1 MCFSPN
7 SPFRVSSIHIPL
19 HHPHMPLQNK
29 HTDDNDNDYTLLL
42 LATSPKAL
50 PFEKMW
56 VLPRR
61 RRSTSVWHRVTHH
74 PQLPDQPEKR
84 ESAQEWASN
93 INLCDVLAGKSN
105 TTTTTTTHDQQQNFP
120 IASIYVN
127 VNEPIL
133 VHKSTTPTIHRHADS
148 IVDVVVPTH
157 ENNNNQH

>member
-29 HTDDNDNDYTLLL
+29 HTDDNGYTLLL
-42 LATSPKAL
+42 WATSPKAL

-120 IASIYVN
+120 IALICECKRTYTSAQ
-127 VNEPIL
+127 P
-133 VHKSTTPTIHRHADS
+133 TTPTIHRHADS
-148 IVDVVVPTH
+148 IVECDVVVPTH
-157 ENNNNQH
+157 ENNNNQR